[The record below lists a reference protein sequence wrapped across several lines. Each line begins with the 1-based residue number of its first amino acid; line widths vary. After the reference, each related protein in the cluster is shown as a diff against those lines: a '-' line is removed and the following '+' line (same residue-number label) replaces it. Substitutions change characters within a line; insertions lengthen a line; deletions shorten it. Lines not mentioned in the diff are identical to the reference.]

1 MDTPGFLILNC
12 IYFPT
17 NKYYNFED
25 IRKEMM
31 TNLQLSQ
38 ESCEDV
44 WRLQVLRGFGGGVYL
59 RIIMIKVG
67 SGGTKDLTVWKDQVI
82 TKFHEF

>member
-1 MDTPGFLILNC
+1 MDTPSFLILNC
-12 IYFPT
+12 IHFPT

-25 IRKEMM
+25 IRKAMM

-38 ESCEDV
+38 ESCGDV

-59 RIIMIKVG
+59 RIIMIKVEVG
-67 SGGTKDLTVWKDQVI
+67 EQKASLSGKIK
-82 TKFHEF
+82 